1 MFSNGIP
8 AYNKCLDGDELFG
21 RDAAGNIV
29 IDALAVAID
38 VVVLAKYPEVA
49 FDNVAA
55 LADVAGT
62 DDADA
67 DIGDTLFGG
76 DDDYDDAD
84 QTGGGGCDDAADAD
98 VGFLSFVAHLF
109 DLECGDPI
117 HCDNLVFGSLCS
129 QHAPSV
135 P

>member
-49 FDNVAA
+49 VDNVA
-55 LADVAGT
+55 VR
-62 DDADA
+62 
-67 DIGDTLFGG
+67 
-76 DDDYDDAD
+76 
-84 QTGGGGCDDAADAD
+84 
-98 VGFLSFVAHLF
+98 
-109 DLECGDPI
+109 
-117 HCDNLVFGSLCS
+117 
-129 QHAPSV
+129 
-135 P
+135 